1 MILFVHTDSA
11 SFSIASTS
19 IVLPH
24 WVLNPTVR
32 NWENILE
39 SSEKMLKGVRELM
52 DLRLNGK

>member
-52 DLRLNGK
+52 D